1 MSNLYETEC
10 HPRHYRKTKNPI
22 MADGKSY
29 FSVTLCI
36 NPQQLS
42 MHVVGAMSEFNV
54 VHSIFIFRRNMPW
67 LALTGFRVSQLRDV
81 PVQNDL
87 WGITFIV
94 Y

>member
-1 MSNLYETEC
+1 
-10 HPRHYRKTKNPI
+10 
-22 MADGKSY
+22 
-29 FSVTLCI
+29 
-36 NPQQLS
+36 